1 MRKKIII
8 SIFLII
14 LPSALIFG
22 QTEEE
27 AYGLFLDGK
36 VKTEENNYE
45 AAISCFEKAIE
56 IDTKLDN
63 PERIALSLIN
73 IANNYDRLRQFQKEA
88 FYWEEALKRLRKL
101 DAPQDVALALKKSAL
116 LYYNLGQYEKTW
128 GYLTEALQI
137 YTKLNVPRGVAD
149 VLTYFGI
156 AYSNMGLYNKALV
169 CLEQAIEIYNKSY
182 VYPSALVEAFTMLGI
197 TYSSLAQY
205 EKAIVCFEKAL
216 EIDKQLGGNF
226 EDIILNNMGVLYA
239 DFGQYDKALSCYKEA
254 FKNDTANAIYLNN
267 IGKIYLALRQYD
279 KALSYFEEALKT
291 ANKSKNPSGEFPILS
306 NMGELYLSQKKYKE
320 AEKKFLLADDDSG
333 LTDVYLA
340 TKRFSEAARLLK
352 KMGPGWE
359 KNDFGRVTS
368 YTQHGLLLQGKGQLK
383 EASIK
388 LLSAVS
394 LTEEIRSRIK
404 EKEGF
409 FISAGIVGGYIRPY
423 RSLIPVLAER
433 ALKGETQDADFL
445 FYGKDIASSAF
456 YFSESTKARTLL
468 EAMTE
473 SAKKYITQELPLELR
488 EKEQDILN
496 QLSAIEKNWDSVYKN
511 SAEAFKALTE
521 RKQDLKQQL
530 DSFVSRIRKDYPKYA
545 SLNYP
550 RPIPPEQLPLKDNE
564 VLLEYALCD
573 DAAYLF
579 KVKKGGVKEIIK
591 IPKGK
596 EEIENMVIEFCLPFE
611 PDLETQDIP
620 YQDFSSIRGK
630 ILYDLLLSEALKDL
644 PSGTKI
650 IIVPDGILGRLPF
663 DALTIKAGD
672 TLEQTLFV
680 TDKWNITY
688 YQSATVLA
696 LNRML
701 RPSQAP
707 KPIFALGNPIYN
719 EEDPRYLAY
728 KEKRPQPILLAKD
741 IDKAGFRALATRA
754 DWGKTSEEDEEE
766 DEISFSPLPETET
779 EIKSIARIFKVQTRP
794 PDILLGVFANETNL
808 HKTKLNQ
815 YRLLH
820 FATHADLPGNVQGIN
835 EPFLLLGQVEN
846 NPQDDGLLTL
856 NEVLN
861 IPLDADM
868 VVLSACITAR
878 GKTMEGEGL
887 LNFTRAFQYAGART
901 VLASLWE
908 VASEPTVEYMEL
920 LYRHLKEG
928 KSKSEAFF
936 LARKEMKQKYPNPFF
951 WAVFVLHGEGC

>member
-27 AYGLFLDGK
+27 AYRLFLDGK

-73 IANNYDRLRQFQKEA
+73 IASNYDSLRQFQKEA

-128 GYLTEALQI
+128 GYLTEALEI
-137 YTKLNVPRGVAD
+137 YVKLNIPRGAAD

-156 AYSNMGLYNKALV
+156 AYSNMGLYNKSLV
-169 CLEQAIEIYNKSY
+169 CLEQAIEIYNGSY
-182 VYPSALVEAFTMLGI
+182 VYPSALVEAFTMLGT
-197 TYSSLAQY
+197 TYGSLAQY

-226 EDIILNNMGVLYA
+226 KDIILNNMGVLYA

-267 IGKIYLALRQYD
+267 IGKIYLALRQYNE
-279 KALSYFEEALKT
+279 ALSYFEEALET
-291 ANKSKNPSGEFPILS
+291 ANKSENPSGKFPILG

-320 AEKKFLLADDDSG
+320 AEKKFLLADNDSG

-340 TKRFSEAARLLK
+340 TKRFNEADRLLK

-359 KNDFGRVTS
+359 KNDFDRVTS

-394 LTEEIRSRIK
+394 LTEEIRGRIK

-409 FISAGIVGGYIRPY
+409 FISAGIIGGYTRPY
-423 RSLIPVLAER
+423 RSLISVLAER
-433 ALKGETQDADFL
+433 ALKGETQDADFI
-445 FYGKDIASSAF
+445 FYGRDIASSAF

-468 EAMTE
+468 EAMAE
-473 SAKKYITQELPLELR
+473 SAKKYITQELPPELR
-488 EKEQDILN
+488 RKEQDIIN

-573 DAAYLF
+573 DAAYIF

-620 YQDFSSIRGK
+620 YQDFSSSRGK

-719 EEDPRYLAY
+719 EDDPRYLAY

-741 IDKAGFRALATRA
+741 TDKAGFRALATRA

-766 DEISFSPLPETET
+766 DEIYFSPLPETET

-856 NEVLN
+856 SEVLN